1 MRYKTLKNLRR
12 RHRAREIIRRR
23 INRRMGWVIFGL
35 VICIIFAS
43 LIGCV
48 GFHG

>member
-1 MRYKTLKNLRR
+1 MKYQTLKILKMRSLIKKRR
-12 RHRAREIIRRR
+12 NRAIRL
-23 INRRMGWVIFGL
+23 MGWVVLGL

-48 GFHG
+48 GFNG